1 MLARFVEEAR
11 LLAGLQHPNIVS
23 VLGAFEALGTAY
35 YVMPWVGG
43 QELHKAAPP
52 ASEITEAW
60 LLPVLRALLDALGYL
75 HSCNI
80 YHRDVKPA
88 NILLAEDGAPVL
100 IDFGTARLIISERS
114 ATQVGTPGYS
124 PVEQLSARGKR
135 GPWTDVYSL
144 GATCYRLITG
154 TRPPEAT
161 DRLSE
166 DDDSL
171 ISLAKQAELRGR
183 FSAEFLATIDKALEL
198 RAKSRWQT
206 AAEWLAALPEPAAS
220 DALPPIPGAA
230 SRNIETSALDVQ
242 GKKRK
247 KKGARKAG
255 SRALLVVGSILGLLL
270 AGVAVHAVMDD
281 SGSASAKKVAKQ
293 EKAKKQ
299 RQKWK
304 EKMAEA
310 ERLEAA
316 QQYEQL
322 VKLLQPLAE
331 EGCAPAQL
339 KLALCYADG
348 AGVSVNMGEAVK
360 WLRKAADRGEAD
372 AQNKLGVC
380 YATGRGVSQ
389 SYSEAL
395 AWFRKSADQGNVMA
409 QNNLGDCYANGDGV
423 TQDYAEAAKWYH
435 QAAEQGL
442 PAAQNTIGNCYYN
455 GNNLVACNRT
465 VSYCA

>member
-1 MLARFVEEAR
+1 MKGQSDNTANNDIALPIGVKLGTYQILRTLGQGGFGITYLAEDTATGRQVVIKENLPTFCSYRNINTLGVAATNPHDPLEEYPTLLARFVEEAR

-60 LLPVLRALLDALGYL
+60 LLPVLRALLDALEYL

-88 NILLAEDGAPVL
+88 NILLTEDGAPVL
-100 IDFGTARLIISERS
+100 IDFGTARHIISERS

-171 ISLAKQAELRGR
+171 ISLANQADLRGR

-220 DALPPIPGAA
+220 DALPHIP
-230 SRNIETSALDVQ
+230 
-242 GKKRK
+242 
-247 KKGARKAG
+247 
-255 SRALLVVGSILGLLL
+255 
-270 AGVAVHAVMDD
+270 
-281 SGSASAKKVAKQ
+281 
-293 EKAKKQ
+293 
-299 RQKWK
+299 
-304 EKMAEA
+304 
-310 ERLEAA
+310 
-316 QQYEQL
+316 
-322 VKLLQPLAE
+322 
-331 EGCAPAQL
+331 
-339 KLALCYADG
+339 
-348 AGVSVNMGEAVK
+348 
-360 WLRKAADRGEAD
+360 
-372 AQNKLGVC
+372 
-380 YATGRGVSQ
+380 
-389 SYSEAL
+389 
-395 AWFRKSADQGNVMA
+395 
-409 QNNLGDCYANGDGV
+409 
-423 TQDYAEAAKWYH
+423 
-435 QAAEQGL
+435 
-442 PAAQNTIGNCYYN
+442 
-455 GNNLVACNRT
+455 
-465 VSYCA
+465 